1 MSAPSAARARPGS
14 RNPAPPASSPTPP
27 RGARAAPDARDR
39 TYRAP
44 NMASCPAG
52 SSYTTECQRAR
63 EASSAKTDAAFQSR
77 RAASVRSP
85 ASGPSRDVGKG
96 TVPTAPAATPEVSE
110 SQIEAVYNA
119 WEMERH
125 HSAERNLYPEVLD
138 VLARIKEDHPGVVFG
153 AVTDG
158 RANPLLMPFTLAQWF
173 DFCVSWEDDQ
183 GGRTKF
189 FTELHDATD
198 DEQLMWIYEAAL
210 DKYREISALRG
221 SLRRDDGT
229 EECDVSDPGCHDVW
243 IHVGDDVAYDCGGAG
258 RCGARTVLAELAQKY
273 GQTERLRGAGGG
285 EGGGGRRAHAA

>member
-1 MSAPSAARARPGS
+1 MSSTTRSGGPLSRSSRFFPLSPSLS
-14 RNPAPPASSPTPP
+14 LSLTPP
-27 RGARAAPDARDR
+27 PPLSLSARF
-39 TYRAP
+39 
-44 NMASCPAG
+44 AS
-52 SSYTTECQRAR
+52 
-63 EASSAKTDAAFQSR
+63 K
-77 RAASVRSP
+77 
-85 ASGPSRDVGKG
+85 
-96 TVPTAPAATPEVSE
+96 EVSE

-285 EGGGGRRAHAA
+285 EGGGGGAPTQPEWDLESKAEVEQRAKMNQAAEGQVDAKVAFLNLLPDVINDLVEEAGEGRNDMQ

>member
-1 MSAPSAARARPGS
+1 M
-14 RNPAPPASSPTPP
+14 
-27 RGARAAPDARDR
+27 
-39 TYRAP
+39 
-44 NMASCPAG
+44 
-52 SSYTTECQRAR
+52 
-63 EASSAKTDAAFQSR
+63 
-77 RAASVRSP
+77 
-85 ASGPSRDVGKG
+85 
-96 TVPTAPAATPEVSE
+96 
-110 SQIEAVYNA
+110 YNA

-243 IHVGDDVAYDCGGAG
+243 IHEQTDKQTDRQTDRRTFRLIESIGPEG
-258 RCGARTVLAELAQKY
+258 RCFEKCTLHKSNMSMFPLNPSQDTHTVRHREKFKVNVSHTAKYMKSTIPYLQRRLNSYAEKLKEVRARST
-273 GQTERLRGAGGG
+273 RAGPLV
-285 EGGGGRRAHAA
+285 